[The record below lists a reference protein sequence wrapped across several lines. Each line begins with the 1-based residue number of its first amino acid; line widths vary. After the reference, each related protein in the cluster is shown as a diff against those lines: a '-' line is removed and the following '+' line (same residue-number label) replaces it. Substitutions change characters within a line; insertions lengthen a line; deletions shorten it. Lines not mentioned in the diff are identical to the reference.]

1 MREYITHTE
10 PIPYIIVKN
19 YFPQREVDCML
30 EECDRLSPLLEYQ
43 APKNLPDG
51 HKQNTQMGVDEQYV
65 NRKVSPILKSMD
77 SIYNDT
83 QLIEI
88 LEDSHWFW
96 KSWFHTNSDGTF
108 LSYAKHGDYYRGHKD
123 IAVISLMYW
132 LWYEP
137 RPFVGGDILLTD
149 YDINVPVERNQ
160 LLIIPS
166 SISHEVT
173 PITEGYGRW
182 TAVRFLYLRSNY
194 VTHQEAGGEI
204 KPPKN
209 NP

>member
-19 YFPQREVDCML
+19 YFPQREVNWML

-43 APKNLPDG
+43 APRGLSEE
-51 HKQNTQMGVDEQYV
+51 HKHNTQMGVDEQYI

-83 QLIEI
+83 KLLEI
-88 LEDSHWFW
+88 LANSHWFW
-96 KSWFHTNSDGTF
+96 KSWFHTNTDGTF
-108 LSYAKHGDYYRGHKD
+108 LSYAEQGDYYKGHRD

-137 RPFVGGDILLTD
+137 KPFVGGDIILSD

-160 LLIIPS
+160 LMIMPS
-166 SISHEVT
+166 SIRHEVT

-182 TAVRFLYLRSNY
+182 TAVRFIYLSSKY
-194 VTHQEAGGEI
+194 VTHQEAGGDA
-204 KPPKN
+204 K
-209 NP
+209 